1 MKENRSKKLLLEQLR
16 KMPIVQIAC
25 DKSGV
30 ARATFYRWKLKDKSF
45 ASEAE
50 KAIVEGEALITDMS
64 ETQLIGLIRDKNFQA
79 VQLWLKSHHP
89 KYGNKLEVTGN
100 LNVKEEPLTPEQQ
113 QLVEKSL
120 ALAGI
125 VLNNKNQQK
134 HESKKQQPAGGD
146 KSGDNQKAS

>member
-1 MKENRSKKLLLEQLR
+1 MKENKSKKLILEQLR
-16 KMPIVQIAC
+16 KMPLIQVAC
-25 DKSGV
+25 EKSGV
-30 ARATFYRWKLKDKSF
+30 ARASFYRWKQKDKEF
-45 ASEAE
+45 AKEIDT
-50 KAIVEGEALITDMS
+50 AIAEGEAMITDMS
-64 ETQLIGLIRDKNFQA
+64 EVQLINLIRDKNFQA

-125 VLNNKNQQK
+125 ILNDKNHVSGFPK
-134 HESKKQQPAGGD
+134 PSSAD
-146 KSGDNQKAS
+146 KPGNP